1 MLVLAAGRPPS
12 SCLLPP
18 AKKRSEDGKA
28 RQCWK
33 GREVGQEK
41 EHRLSRREAGGL
53 GGIRGL
59 VPAAGRLLALC
70 SRRDRGYRLG

>member
-1 MLVLAAGRPPS
+1 VLVLAAGRPPS

-41 EHRLSRREAGGL
+41 NMGCRLLCLSREG
-53 GGIRGL
+53 
-59 VPAAGRLLALC
+59 
-70 SRRDRGYRLG
+70 D